1 MEGPRGAAGGRS
13 RRPACLVRYQQVT
26 QCQPSL
32 GCGRTSPS
40 RRGVVSPLFPLSF
53 PWGDGLL
60 FVQARVK
67 IGSDAATVSDL
78 VPLFFLEESGVPGI
92 GGRVRNPRVWRGLS
106 KPLSG
111 LEIKACPHFRFA
123 LRSSTVSLSYGTFKE
138 RAKFPSC
145 SQIGSGETHTLT
157 EWQKWK
163 TIYTCSEI
171 NDLELWEPP
180 EPPTSPTS

>member
-67 IGSDAATVSDL
+67 IRSDAATVSDL
-78 VPLFFLEESGVPGI
+78 VSLFFP
-92 GGRVRNPRVWRGLS
+92 RRVWSARDRRAGS
-106 KPLSG
+106 K
-111 LEIKACPHFRFA
+111 
-123 LRSSTVSLSYGTFKE
+123 SLSME
-138 RAKFPSC
+138 RS
-145 SQIGSGETHTLT
+145 L
-157 EWQKWK
+157 
-163 TIYTCSEI
+163 
-171 NDLELWEPP
+171 
-180 EPPTSPTS
+180 